1 MSMIAGQTYKCTNPT
16 CRCEVKVIRLSAT
29 GRQNPRCGCGAEMK
43 KPYSPPIL
51 RELPSNTEVRVGR
64 RTHND

>member
-51 RELPSNTEVRVGR
+51 RELPSNMEALVGR
-64 RTHND
+64 RTQND